1 MGIENDAKD
10 FLVVIVQTVSS
21 LILWFLINILLGIY
35 LQYGMF
41 KGTPTLTNILYY
53 LFFAVGC
60 FLLFRYFKKRW
71 RKIKF
76 D

>member
-21 LILWFLINILLGIY
+21 LILWFLVNILLGIY

-41 KGTPTLTNILYY
+41 KGTPSLINMLYY
-53 LFFAVGC
+53 LFFAVGS

-71 RKIKF
+71 QKIKF
-76 D
+76 E

>member
-41 KGTPTLTNILYY
+41 KGTPTLINILYY

>member
-1 MGIENDAKD
+1 MGIENDAKE

-21 LILWFLINILLGIY
+21 LILWFLLNILLGIY

-41 KGTPTLTNILYY
+41 KGTPSMFNILYY
-53 LFFAVGC
+53 LFFIAGC
-60 FLLFRYFKKRW
+60 FLLFSYFKKRW
-71 RKIKF
+71 KKLKF

>member
-1 MGIENDAKD
+1 MGIENDAKN

-21 LILWFLINILLGIY
+21 LILWFLVNILLGIY

-41 KGTPTLTNILYY
+41 KGTPSFFNILYY

-60 FLLFRYFKKRW
+60 FLLFKYFQKRW
-71 RKIKF
+71 KAIKF